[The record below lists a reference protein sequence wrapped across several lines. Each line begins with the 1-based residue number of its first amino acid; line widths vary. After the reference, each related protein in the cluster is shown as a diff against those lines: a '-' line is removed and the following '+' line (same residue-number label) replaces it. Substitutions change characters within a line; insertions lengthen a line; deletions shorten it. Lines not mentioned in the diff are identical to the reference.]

1 VTEAGLTTNP
11 VQLTVPLISALPP
24 RSTVAVLLTVS
35 VAWGATA
42 GYTVRFRLPPVMQHG
57 SEAMIQ

>member
-1 VTEAGLTTNP
+1 MNP

-24 RSTVAVLLTVS
+24 RSTVPVLLTVT
-35 VAWGATA
+35 VACGATA
-42 GYTVRFRLPPVMQHG
+42 GYTLNFKLPPVMQHG